1 MCMWQNIIHWY
12 MITRTSLLNFV
23 KKTIETGTRESWL
36 ADTNTGLIKIMNEN
50 HNAWINSWII
60 KGYSE
65 RGYKEDTKLLIISY
79 VFVSFSVSGFR

>member
-12 MITRTSLLNFV
+12 MITRTSLLYFV